1 MSTSPN
7 NTMAGMSQHSITW
20 QRLHSEREDVSEALL
35 KESATRNPR
44 MGMNA
49 PPSGKVGSERWHREL
64 LEARLR
70 KIDNALDRLLSGS
83 YGSCSKCGR
92 WIEDTKLESDPAI
105 AYCLD
110 CWDRMQRH

>member
-7 NTMAGMSQHSITW
+7 NTMAVLSQHSGTW

-35 KESATRNPR
+35 KESAARDPK
-44 MGMNA
+44 MGANA
-49 PPSGKVGSERWHREL
+49 IATGAVGRERWHREL
-64 LEARLR
+64 LEARMR

-92 WIEDTKLESDPAI
+92 WIEDTKLEFDPAI

>member
-7 NTMAGMSQHSITW
+7 NTMAGMSQHCGTW
-20 QRLHSEREDVSEALL
+20 QRLHSEREDVSETLL
-35 KESATRNPR
+35 KESAARNPR
-44 MGMNA
+44 MGMKA
-49 PPSGKVGSERWHREL
+49 TATGAVGSEPWHREL

-92 WIEDTKLESDPAI
+92 WIEDTKLEFDPAI